1 MLKLGR
7 YQLRKIQSSHLKVP
21 SRHIP
26 VLNCLACLKT
36 SSIPFVA
43 HEKGSQL
50 RRGSM
55 TRYWSSAAQ
64 SECRSENRNILP
76 TLIKLNF
83 RPFEPLRNRDR
94 WSHFSTCN
102 KGIGDVCTQAKIVG
116 VCLRPR
122 LSWQVNHFFI
132 SFTRTKNSH
141 GSRLYCYM

>member
-1 MLKLGR
+1 MHYGQCEHSEQGQIKSTF
-7 YQLRKIQSSHLKVP
+7 IKVP

-26 VLNCLACLKT
+26 VLNCLAFVKT

-43 HEKGSQL
+43 RGKGSHL
-50 RRGSM
+50 RKGSM

-94 WSHFSTCN
+94 
-102 KGIGDVCTQAKIVG
+102 
-116 VCLRPR
+116 
-122 LSWQVNHFFI
+122 
-132 SFTRTKNSH
+132 
-141 GSRLYCYM
+141 